1 MLAIV
6 PVNAPQAAKRR
17 LEPVLSA
24 EERAE
29 LVVLMLQDVI
39 AACQR
44 ARRIR
49 GVLVVTPDPSLAPPD
64 VDTVPDPGEGHA
76 AAIDLALGHA
86 PSDGAIVVMAD
97 CPLVLP
103 ATLDRL
109 AESARPVALV
119 PARDGGTN
127 ALALR
132 PPDAIEPVFGVPDG
146 AKVLIE
152 RARRTGIEPVV
163 LEDARLAADVDT
175 PEDLRRV
182 LELGEGTR
190 SKAFLERVFAVFAE
204 LGLMGELP
212 SEPVE

>member
-1 MLAIV
+1 VLAIV

-29 LVVLMLQDVI
+29 LVVLMLQDVV
-39 AACQR
+39 AACR
-44 ARRIR
+44 AARRIR
-49 GVLVVTPDPSLAPPD
+49 GVLVVTPEPSVVPPD
-64 VDTVPDPGEGHA
+64 VDALPDPGTGHA

-86 PSDGAIVVMAD
+86 PSDGALVVMAD

-103 ATLDRL
+103 ETLDRL
-109 AESARPVALV
+109 AESARPVALA

-132 PPDAIEPVFGVPDG
+132 PPNAIEPRFGVTDG

-152 RARRTGIEPVV
+152 RARRDGIEPVV
-163 LEDARLAADVDT
+163 IEDARLAADVDT

-190 SKAFLERVFAVFAE
+190 SKAFLERIFSIFAE
-204 LGLMGELP
+204 VGLLGELP